1 MAASVDNHGGSG
13 WGRAMAGERRWIILS
28 EDGRYATL
36 GRHTDPS
43 EAEIEAAGAG
53 LAAQGLGGW
62 VAVMDG
68 FYHRPR
74 SRLVLMMVRPVA
86 PCPVAWEQA
95 VEAFQEIRRERNT
108 DAA

>member
-1 MAASVDNHGGSG
+1 
-13 WGRAMAGERRWIILS
+13 MAGERRWIILA
-28 EDGRYATL
+28 EDGRHATL

-53 LAAQGLGGW
+53 LGAQGLGGW

-74 SRLVLMMVRPVA
+74 SRLTLMMVRPVA

-95 VEAFQEIRRERNT
+95 VEAFQEIRRERN
-108 DAA
+108 AAAA